1 MTALLAA
8 RPRKPISLTALI
20 DVVFIL
26 LMFFMLT
33 SSFTT
38 RHETRLHTA
47 TAAAGGS
54 TPTEPLL
61 LALSPAGEWL
71 RLPGLET
78 TDSQWLQ
85 GQPGD
90 SAILVYPQ
98 AATQVQTIV
107 SQMHELRQMGFAKVN
122 LGDALEP

>member
-1 MTALLAA
+1 MTALLAP

-47 TAAAGGS
+47 TAAIDS
-54 TPTEPLL
+54 TPQEALQ
-61 LALSPAGEWL
+61 LALTPAGDWL
-71 RLPGLET
+71 RLPGLQT
-78 TDSQWLQ
+78 TDSRWLQ
-85 GQPGD
+85 GQPVD

-107 SQMHELRQMGFAKVN
+107 SQMQQLRQMGFTRVN
-122 LGDALEP
+122 LGDALNP

>member
-38 RHETRLHTA
+38 RHETRLQTA
-47 TAAAGGS
+47 TAATES
-54 TPTEPLL
+54 TDTKPLQ
-61 LALSPAGEWL
+61 LALTANGH
-71 RLPGLET
+71 
-78 TDSQWLQ
+78 WLQ
-85 GQPGD
+85 LPQKNPVDQAWLQTQPGD
-90 SAILVYPQ
+90 SSIMVYPQ
-98 AATQVQTIV
+98 ADTQVQTIIT
-107 SQMHELRQMGFAKVN
+107 QMHQLKQLGFERVN